1 MATSTTS
8 KTRQNSAGAGDA
20 TRWLDAREQKAWRAL
35 MLTTHLLDET
45 LDRQLQRDA
54 GMPHAYYGLLVRLSE
69 APERTMRM
77 GELASWMHY
86 SQSRLTHAVTSMERS
101 GWVARRSCPTDRRS
115 QLVTLLDAGLEA
127 LRVAAPGHVAEVRAA
142 VFDKLS
148 AAQVEQL
155 REICEVLLVGLSE
168 R

>member
-1 MATSTTS
+1 MATITTS
-8 KTRQNSAGAGDA
+8 KAKPTSTRAAGE
-20 TRWLDAREQKAWRAL
+20 TRWLDPREQKAWRAL

-77 GELASWMHY
+77 GELAAWMHY

-115 QLVTLLDAGLEA
+115 QLVTLLDAGLDA
-127 LRVAAPGHVAEVRAA
+127 LRIAAPGHVAEVRAA

-148 AAQVEQL
+148 EAQVDQL
-155 REICEVLLVGLSE
+155 REICEVLLVGLGD